1 MRSSSFRT
9 GKALAR
15 PQLAAMAAA
24 ALVWLLARGPAGTAL
39 GAADR
44 SDAERRARGA
54 ELRSDEPRK
63 PAAAGATASSRSL
76 AEARAAAQR
85 LSADQ
90 TPRAGVATPAAEGP
104 AAVARNTSPATAPPA
119 QGYALDAQR
128 KAELRR
134 IFAPLAP
141 RNHPK

>member
-15 PQLAAMAAA
+15 PQLAALAAA

-54 ELRSDEPRK
+54 ELRSDEPRR
-63 PAAAGATASSRSL
+63 AAAGATASSRSL

-85 LSADQ
+85 LSADK
-90 TPRAGVATPAAEGP
+90 TLRAGVAAPAAEIP
-104 AAVARNTSPATAPPA
+104 AAVARNTSPPTASSA

>member
-9 GKALAR
+9 GKVLAQ
-15 PQLAAMAAA
+15 PQLAALAAA
-24 ALVWLLARGPAGTAL
+24 ALVWLLASGPAGTAL

-54 ELRSDEPRK
+54 ELRSDAPRK
-63 PAAAGATASSRSL
+63 AAAGATASSRSL

-85 LSADQ
+85 LSADK
-90 TPRAGVATPAAEGP
+90 TPRAGVAAPAAEIP
-104 AAVARNTSPATAPPA
+104 AAIARNTSPPTAPPA